1 MIKGGT
7 WTTVVGC
14 FSGQTL
20 GTAARHAHFVCIVA
34 VRNNAQV
41 TASAAELG

>member
-1 MIKGGT
+1 MIGGGT

-14 FSGQTL
+14 LSGQSL
-20 GTAARHAHFVCIVA
+20 LTATRHVPFFSIVA

-41 TASAAELG
+41 TASAAELE